1 MAASRPKYAPR
12 SPLSQ
17 LSPTDRLLLRVRRR
31 ARRRWSVQKLL
42 DEREEMLA
50 ALDGLERG
58 RAKAALKL
66 KHRASEK
73 PAAGG
78 VMEEASQKVQAKFEL
93 AAEKVRHRLLLDD
106 AMLNRRGVRR
116 WEETEG

>member
-1 MAASRPKYAPR
+1 M
-12 SPLSQ
+12 
-17 LSPTDRLLLRVRRR
+17 LRVRHRTRR
-31 ARRRWSVQKLL
+31 HWSVQKLL

-50 ALDGLERG
+50 GLDGLERG
-58 RAKAALKL
+58 WAKVAVKL
-66 KHRASEK
+66 KQRALEK

-106 AMLNRRGVRR
+106 AMLSRRGVRP